1 MKVTYFFLAF
11 TILALI
17 IILFR
22 SENKFQFLKAG
33 ILFIFQIFF
42 STINFLIF
50 FVISYLLMQNKDH
63 INLGNLFIL
72 LAIFVILSGILL
84 YLGMRITAKFF
95 KLSTTVLTL
104 IEYYIQWS
112 LIYVTVYQA
121 IFSNLKRISVVT
133 RFIKVGNFLDP
144 NLIIVAILPSF
155 ISAWIAIIL
164 YKKHTKAIQELKNQ
178 NWNFPILIFS
188 LFVAFCNFLIM
199 CYFVI
204 CAANKMTWTNFMH
217 CPLLAI
223 SFFFISIINDSL
235 TISFNFWI
243 RYRHS

>member
-1 MKVTYFFLAF
+1 MFIIKQKYHMEENMKVTYFFIAF

-95 KLSTTVLTL
+95 KLSTTVITL

-121 IFSNLKRISVVT
+121 IF
-133 RFIKVGNFLDP
+133 
-144 NLIIVAILPSF
+144 
-155 ISAWIAIIL
+155 
-164 YKKHTKAIQELKNQ
+164 
-178 NWNFPILIFS
+178 
-188 LFVAFCNFLIM
+188 
-199 CYFVI
+199 
-204 CAANKMTWTNFMH
+204 
-217 CPLLAI
+217 
-223 SFFFISIINDSL
+223 
-235 TISFNFWI
+235 
-243 RYRHS
+243 

>member
-1 MKVTYFFLAF
+1 MFIIKQKYHMEENMKVTYFFLAF

-84 YLGMRITAKFF
+84 YLGMRIAAKFF
-95 KLSTTVLTL
+95 KLSTTVITL

-121 IFSNLKRISVVT
+121 IFSN
-133 RFIKVGNFLDP
+133 FFLRAP
-144 NLIIVAILPSF
+144 
-155 ISAWIAIIL
+155 
-164 YKKHTKAIQELKNQ
+164 YC
-178 NWNFPILIFS
+178 
-188 LFVAFCNFLIM
+188 FC
-199 CYFVI
+199 
-204 CAANKMTWTNFMH
+204 
-217 CPLLAI
+217 
-223 SFFFISIINDSL
+223 
-235 TISFNFWI
+235 
-243 RYRHS
+243 

>member
-1 MKVTYFFLAF
+1 MKVTYFFIAF

-95 KLSTTVLTL
+95 KLSTTVITL

-121 IFSNLKRISVVT
+121 IVSNLKRISVVT

-155 ISAWIAIIL
+155 ISAWITIIL
-164 YKKHTKAIQELKNQ
+164 YKKHTKAI
-178 NWNFPILIFS
+178 
-188 LFVAFCNFLIM
+188 
-199 CYFVI
+199 
-204 CAANKMTWTNFMH
+204 
-217 CPLLAI
+217 
-223 SFFFISIINDSL
+223 
-235 TISFNFWI
+235 
-243 RYRHS
+243 

>member
-1 MKVTYFFLAF
+1 MFIIKQKYHMEETMKVTYFFLAF

-84 YLGMRITAKFF
+84 YLGMRIAAKFF
-95 KLSTTVLTL
+95 KLSTTVITL

-164 YKKHTKAIQELKNQ
+164 YKKHTKAI
-178 NWNFPILIFS
+178 
-188 LFVAFCNFLIM
+188 
-199 CYFVI
+199 
-204 CAANKMTWTNFMH
+204 
-217 CPLLAI
+217 
-223 SFFFISIINDSL
+223 
-235 TISFNFWI
+235 
-243 RYRHS
+243 